1 MATWVAVLAVSSAA
15 NAQTASDAQT
25 YLEAAETYR
34 VQGKF
39 DEALASLKKADAAA
53 PNSLDV
59 PYRMAVIYQTQGQ
72 WELSAQL
79 MQDLLLMTGKLD
91 GNYSQQDK
99 NNRAIFLERLGIIY
113 RDNNNERLAVE
124 AFRNMR
130 VFGDESANRGY
141 QQVVE
146 TYRQYREWQLA
157 TETAKEAQQ
166 KFPDDRSLKI
176 LYAAELA
183 ETGQPE
189 EGLRQ
194 VKALLKGTA
203 EDREVYAALAQMYT
217 RLKRWREADEVLD
230 KALQLSATDADKEYV
245 GFLRGARYE
254 GEKKYAAAEE
264 IFRKLLAKDP
274 QNAAVLNFLG
284 YLLAERGEKL
294 DEALVMT
301 KKAVGMEPANGA
313 FLDSLGWVYYKLGQY
328 QAAEANLIK
337 ASERQSRDPLMQ
349 VHLGQV
355 YEKTGRLKLAAGCW
369 ERAIQEWKSSAPAE
383 VDEEERAKVQH
394 ELEAAKLT
402 LARAPAKAAPPP
414 PKPAGEGPS
423 LENTMQFIQ
432 DKLNGVGA
440 VNFVSYVHDS
450 IAGTDWTQ
458 QSRRAATRVLAD
470 ASGCRIDYHA
480 KAENNGTVG
489 WDFDEWFYLK
499 NVEDVVILPLDQEQK
514 ELNAAVGH
522 PSWSSQVDPAVFV
535 LKVRRKDLSKSNSF
549 YFFDE
554 QMANRVAKA
563 MVHGVELC
571 GGGGKPE
578 PF

>member
-1 MATWVAVLAVSSAA
+1 
-15 NAQTASDAQT
+15 
-25 YLEAAETYR
+25 
-34 VQGKF
+34 
-39 DEALASLKKADAAA
+39 
-53 PNSLDV
+53 
-59 PYRMAVIYQTQGQ
+59 
-72 WELSAQL
+72 
-79 MQDLLLMTGKLD
+79 
-91 GNYSQQDK
+91 
-99 NNRAIFLERLGIIY
+99 
-113 RDNNNERLAVE
+113 
-124 AFRNMR
+124 
-130 VFGDESANRGY
+130 
-141 QQVVE
+141 
-146 TYRQYREWQLA
+146 
-157 TETAKEAQQ
+157 
-166 KFPDDRSLKI
+166 
-176 LYAAELA
+176 
-183 ETGQPE
+183 
-189 EGLRQ
+189 
-194 VKALLKGTA
+194 
-203 EDREVYAALAQMYT
+203 
-217 RLKRWREADEVLD
+217 
-230 KALQLSATDADKEYV
+230 
-245 GFLRGARYE
+245 
-254 GEKKYAAAEE
+254 
-264 IFRKLLAKDP
+264 
-274 QNAAVLNFLG
+274 
-284 YLLAERGEKL
+284 
-294 DEALVMT
+294 
-301 KKAVGMEPANGA
+301 
-313 FLDSLGWVYYKLGQY
+313 
-328 QAAEANLIK
+328 
-337 ASERQSRDPLMQ
+337 MQ

-383 VDEEERAKVQH
+383 VDEEERAKVQQ

-414 PKPAGEGPS
+414 PKPAGEGPT

-458 QSRRAATRVLAD
+458 QSRRAAARVLAD

>member
-1 MATWVAVLAVSSAA
+1 MATWVAVLAVGSAA
-15 NAQTASDAQT
+15 NAQTASAAQT

-124 AFRNMR
+124 AFRNML
-130 VFGDESANRGY
+130 VLGDESANRGY

-166 KFPDDRSLKI
+166 KFPDDRRLKI

-217 RLKRWREADEVLD
+217 RLKRWPEADEALD

-284 YLLAERGEKL
+284 YLLAEHGEKL

-349 VHLGQV
+349 VHLGRV

-369 ERAIQEWKSSAPAE
+369 ERAIQEWKSGAPAE

-402 LARAPAKAAPPP
+402 LARAPAKATPPP
-414 PKPAGEGPS
+414 PKLAGEGPS

-514 ELNAAVGH
+514 ELKAAVGH